1 MAAAGPSE
9 DADEDEDARL
19 ILLDSSM
26 DDDAAAASLRSA
38 DAEAVVRSE
47 EADAPDARLTRA
59 LVASRCLPPAFL
71 DDADDDD
78 VAAAVD
84 ALTHV
89 HLDRARIASLLDE
102 ADDGVGPS
110 RALPL
115 RAAPSFA
122 LVASLHLQ
130 RNRLTTTRGI
140 DDTRTPVLRFLTL
153 EGNDLIDLDG
163 LRTLRRLMFLD
174 VSNNARL
181 DASEAVLL
189 AAPAST
195 RFLKTA
201 GCASSS
207 YTGSHTIPFAWWT
220 SILKDLTSPPS
231 SRYHSSFT
239 RAFLSM
245 TSFV

>member
-26 DDDAAAASLRSA
+26 DDDAAAASLRS

-220 SILKDLTSPPS
+220 SILKDFRRRLSPPTPRS
-231 SRYHSSFT
+231 
-239 RAFLSM
+239 
-245 TSFV
+245 